1 MKFNAKD
8 YLKKKYI
15 NGEWAIV
22 PITLKSK
29 EEFYNK
35 YDATCCTIS
44 TDLCRY
50 IDSCVYNIPLKYK
63 IKLQID
69 CPDLTEEDKKTM
81 EQAVKTHYGLIIYDN
96 EIDLKTN
103 AYKTSELMILGLIVL
118 AVVYMFP
125 NYIISYMQEVLMIA
139 GWFAVWEA
147 VDNYVYDRKKLK
159 TDKENNI
166 QMIESKLEFVYEGKE
181 AELNEKTNV

>member
-1 MKFNAKD
+1 MRFNAKD

-15 NGEWAIV
+15 NGEWAII

-35 YDATCCTIS
+35 YDATRCTIS
-44 TDLCRY
+44 TDLCKY

-63 IKLQID
+63 IKLQIE
-69 CPDLTEEDKKTM
+69 CPDLTEVDKKM
-81 EQAVKTHYGLIIYDN
+81 MIEAVKTHYGLIIYDKD
-96 EIDLKTN
+96 IDLKTN
-103 AYKTSELMILGLIVL
+103 AYKTSELMVLGLIVL

-125 NYIISYMQEVLMIA
+125 LISYMQEVLMIA
-139 GWFAVWEA
+139 GWFAIWEA

-166 QMIESKLEFVYEGKE
+166 QMIESRLEFVCKE
-181 AELNEKTNV
+181 KEVEIKDEANV

>member
-1 MKFNAKD
+1 MRFNAKD

-15 NGEWAIV
+15 NGEWAII

-44 TDLCRY
+44 TDLCKY

-69 CPDLTEEDKKTM
+69 CPDLTEKDKRTM
-81 EQAVKTHYGLIIYDN
+81 IDAVRTHYGLIIYDK
-96 EIDLKTN
+96 EIDLKEN
-103 AYKTSELMILGLIVL
+103 AYKTSELMVLGLIVL
-118 AVVYMFP
+118 AAVYIFP
-125 NYIISYMQEVLMIA
+125 LISYMQEVLMIA
-139 GWFAVWEA
+139 GWFAIWEA

-166 QMIESKLEFVYEGKE
+166 QMIECLLEFVCKEKE
-181 AELNEKTNV
+181 AEPKDEVNV

>member
-1 MKFNAKD
+1 MRFNAKD

-15 NGEWAIV
+15 SGEWAIV
-22 PITLKSK
+22 PVTLKSK

-69 CPDLTEEDKKTM
+69 CPDLTEEDKETM
-81 EQAVKTHYGLIIYDN
+81 IDAVKTHYGLIIYDK

-103 AYKTSELMILGLIVL
+103 AYKTAELMILGLIVL
-118 AVVYMFP
+118 AVVYIFP
-125 NYIISYMQEVLMIA
+125 LISYMQEVLMIA
-139 GWFAVWEA
+139 GWFAIWEA

-166 QMIESKLEFVYEGKE
+166 QMIESKLEFVCTETTKE
-181 AELNEKTNV
+181 EETNV

>member
-69 CPDLTEEDKKTM
+69 CPNLTEEDKKAM
-81 EQAVKTHYGLIIYDN
+81 EKAVKTHYGLIIYDK

-118 AVVYMFP
+118 AAVYIFP
-125 NYIISYMQEVLMIA
+125 LISYMQEILMIA

-166 QMIESKLEFVYEGKE
+166 QMIESKLEFVCKE
-181 AELNEKTNV
+181 NQTSIKDEANV